1 MRGRRF
7 AGRAH
12 DEGYCG
18 AEIFSSTFAAE
29 QARAFACAASR
40 RFEFWAGRFD
50 RFTACWMNVLIDPSV
65 STISESR
72 GIAAPIHDG
81 D

>member
-29 QARAFACAASR
+29 QVRAFACAASR

-50 RFTACWMNVLIDPSV
+50 RFTACWMNVLIDRRAMSALPL
-65 STISESR
+65 
-72 GIAAPIHDG
+72 AMLD
-81 D
+81 